1 MKKRSRS
8 TGSDVV
14 TYLKE
19 MRSQIERDTELESAQ
34 QDLTNLLQQ
43 IRHQQ
48 EQTQQLIQQQQMNAF
63 LSILSKFAEKWG
75 KTFIFFIFASGFL
88 QILSH
93 HCRAIK
99 VNQFTSIHMLLSPLT
114 DFLMIAWGV
123 QVNSFAWLKTAFI
136 KKSISCVT

>member
-63 LSILSKFAEKWG
+63 LSILSKFAEK
-75 KTFIFFIFASGFL
+75 
-88 QILSH
+88 
-93 HCRAIK
+93 
-99 VNQFTSIHMLLSPLT
+99 
-114 DFLMIAWGV
+114 
-123 QVNSFAWLKTAFI
+123 
-136 KKSISCVT
+136 